1 MTPISSFTYILQQ
14 QKFHQVQ
21 QKVENLGT
29 GICFIIYNHFSSP
42 SYSAN
47 LIIELSPIPNSLPL
61 PYNFIPHIPPSA
73 HQFSQ
78 RSLGVK
84 SERDFYFL
92 RFFSPSHKLKFMA
105 QCKSRGNFEKVDI
118 VTRKTNC
125 LGVLSTISIRHP
137 EILTSFI
144 FINYIHRYL
153 LIDLLRFRGI
163 QLGII

>member
-1 MTPISSFTYILQQ
+1 MPSPSIPLLPTLEQNDSHFILYILQQ

-29 GICFIIYNHFSSP
+29 GTSFIIYNHFSSP

-84 SERDFYFL
+84 SEGKRFL
-92 RFFSPSHKLKFMA
+92 F
-105 QCKSRGNFEKVDI
+105 
-118 VTRKTNC
+118 
-125 LGVLSTISIRHP
+125 STIFFP
-137 EILTSFI
+137 LTQI
-144 FINYIHRYL
+144 KIY
-153 LIDLLRFRGI
+153 GPV
-163 QLGII
+163 